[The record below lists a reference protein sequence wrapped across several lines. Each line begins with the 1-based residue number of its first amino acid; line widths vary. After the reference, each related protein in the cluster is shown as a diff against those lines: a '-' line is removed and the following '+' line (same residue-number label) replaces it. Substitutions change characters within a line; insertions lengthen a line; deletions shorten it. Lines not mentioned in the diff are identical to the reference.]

1 MTAYGAGEDTTIA
14 GMGAGTLQP
23 ATQTPRRRSRRPSLF
38 KSRRG
43 ELSLSRQLGL
53 QVLIILILFTVMF
66 PVLWVVSLSLDP
78 LNRSRPDGL
87 NLIPQNATL
96 EAYRQVIAQPTN
108 NPISFW
114 ELALNSLKIAVS
126 TSIISVL
133 IGVLAAYSFARFKFR
148 GREFL
153 MLAILGVLMLPAV
166 ATLTPLFVLLNKVQ
180 VDLPIIGAFNL
191 RASLMGVGLAILSGL
206 LPFAI
211 WNLKGYLDT
220 IPREL
225 EEAAWVDGAN
235 TNQTFVK
242 IILPL
247 AMPALA
253 VTGFLGFIG
262 GWTEFYFSWMFL
274 INPQD
279 QTLAMSL
286 YAMQGQFASTPWSQ
300 FSAFAI
306 LFAIPPA
313 VVYFFAQ
320 KYITSGLAVG
330 GVKG

>member
-14 GMGAGTLQP
+14 GQGAGTLMAAHP
-23 ATQTPRRRSRRPSLF
+23 PRSRRSPF
-38 KSRRG
+38 RSRRG
-43 ELSLSRQLGL
+43 HLSLGRQLAL
-53 QVLIILILFTVMF
+53 QALTVLILFTVLF
-66 PVLWVVSLSLDP
+66 PIVWVIALSLDP

-87 NLIPQNATL
+87 NLIPQGATL
-96 EAYRQVIAQPTN
+96 DAYRQVLAQPTN
-108 NPISFW
+108 NPISFMD
-114 ELALNSLKIAVS
+114 LALNSLKIAIG
-126 TSIISVL
+126 TSFISVL
-133 IGVLAAYSFARFKFR
+133 IGVSAAYAFARFKFR
-148 GREFL
+148 GREIL
-153 MLAILGVLMLPAV
+153 MLAILAVLMLPAV
-166 ATLTPLFVLLNKVQ
+166 ATLAPLFVLLNRVQ
-180 VDLPIIGAFNL
+180 IDLPALGAFNL
-191 RASLMGVGLAILSGL
+191 RASLLGVGLAILSGL

-225 EEAAWVDGAN
+225 EEAAWVDGAT

-253 VTGFLGFIG
+253 VTAFLGFIG

-274 INPQD
+274 VNPAD
-279 QTLAMSL
+279 QTLAMAL
-286 YAMQGQFASTPWSQ
+286 YAMQGQFSSTAWSQ

-306 LFAIPPA
+306 MFAIPPA
-313 VVYFFAQ
+313 VIYFFAQ
-320 KYITSGLAVG
+320 RYITSGLAVG